1 MKEITSIPNA
11 SRTFD
16 ALRSLG
22 YDLNA
27 SIADV
32 VDNSIT
38 DKVAANKVSVN
49 FSFPTKSKIACR
61 ILDNGCGMN
70 EKELEEAMRLG
81 TETSYEEKDLGK
93 FGMGM
98 KTASLS
104 HCNVLTVI
112 SKRKKSEICGF
123 RWDIGHIRKKGWT
136 LLQLSKSEIQE
147 ILKKEKL
154 NIESNGTIVFWDDVF
169 WLNEQF
175 SSYENEKLRNNFYYR
190 LVESVKLHLGMVY
203 HRFLDGTLG
212 KKNIIEI
219 KVNGDKVSAWDPFC
233 RSEKNTRE
241 VSLKKEVGDFKIS
254 GYRNPVKIAAY
265 VVPNKEAFSSEEAW
279 KAAKGLVP
287 WNDSQGY
294 YIYRANRII
303 RFGGW
308 HGTKAKDEHD
318 KLARLSID
326 IDSGLDQ
333 LFRITVN
340 KAKVQFPESL
350 FQHLKNVVNP
360 LVVKKAKSAYNKS
373 DEPLIVQNNFRRNE
387 THIAE
392 ISKELIQES
401 KIKTKSSTNSQSGSV
416 EVSNPSGMWLSN
428 KIHDFLKYGSEK
440 DYEIVSDRLEE
451 DSLWKIVCD
460 NSSKFK
466 VIVNAAH
473 PFYERIYNTT
483 TNKAVTGAVD
493 ALIFSL
499 AFAELYN
506 KNNQNAGLL
515 DTFKSV
521 CSQALER
528 LVTEEVI

>member
-1 MKEITSIPNA
+1 MKEIISIPNA

-38 DKVAANKVSVN
+38 EKVAADKVSVN
-49 FSFPTKSKIACR
+49 LYFLTKNKIVCR
-61 ILDNGCGMN
+61 IIDNGCGMN
-70 EKELEEAMRLG
+70 ETELEEAMRLG
-81 TETSYEEKDLGK
+81 TETTYEEKDLGK

-112 SKRKKSEICGF
+112 SKRKDSDICGF

-136 LLQLSKSEIQE
+136 LLQLSKSEIQD
-147 ILKKEKL
+147 ILRKEKL
-154 NIESNGTIVFWDDVF
+154 KIENSGTIVFWDDMF

-175 SSYENEKLRNNFYYR
+175 STYGNTKFRNNFYYR
-190 LVESVKLHLGMVY
+190 LIENVKLHLGMVY

-212 KKNIIEI
+212 KKNIIKI
-219 KVNGDKVSAWDPFC
+219 TVNGKQVSPWDPFC
-233 RSEKNTRE
+233 RSEKNTQE
-241 VSLKKEVGDFKIS
+241 VNLKKDLAEHKIQ
-254 GYRNPVKIAAY
+254 GYRAPIMISAF
-265 VVPNKEAFSSEEAW
+265 VVPNKEGFSSEEAW
-279 KAAKGLVP
+279 KIAKGLLS

-326 IDSGLDQ
+326 IDSGLDE

-340 KAKVQFPESL
+340 KTKVQFPESL
-350 FQHLKNVVNP
+350 YQHLKNVVNP
-360 LVVKKAKSAYNKS
+360 LVVKKAKSTYNKS
-373 DEPLIVQNNFRRNE
+373 GEPLKVQNKFRRNE
-387 THIAE
+387 SDFIE
-392 ISKELIQES
+392 ISKELIKEN
-401 KIKTKSSTNSQSGSV
+401 KIKSKSISNGYGGSI
-416 EVSNPSGMWLSN
+416 EVLNPSGTWLSN
-428 KIHDFLKYGSEK
+428 KINEFLKYGSEK
-440 DYEIVSDRLEE
+440 DYEIISDRLEE

-460 NSSKFK
+460 DKSKFK
-466 VIVNAAH
+466 VIVNADH
-473 PFYERIYNTT
+473 PFYERIYHTSS
-483 TNKAVTGAVD
+483 NKAVTDAID

-506 KNNQNAGLL
+506 KNNQNAGLF

-521 CSQALER
+521 CSQSLSR
-528 LVTEEVI
+528 LVKKEII

>member
-1 MKEITSIPNA
+1 MKEVVSIPNA

-32 VDNSIT
+32 VDNAVT
-38 DKVAANKVSVN
+38 EKVAANKISVT
-49 FSFPTKSKIACR
+49 FSLSTRGKITCR
-61 ILDNGCGMN
+61 IKDNGCGMN
-70 EKELEEAMRLG
+70 AGELEEAMRLG
-81 TETSYEEKDLGK
+81 TETTYEDKDLGK

-112 SKRKKSEICGF
+112 SKRKRSDICAF

-136 LLQLSKSEIQE
+136 LLKLTNPEIQE
-147 ILKKEKL
+147 LLRKEK
-154 NIESNGTIVFWDDVF
+154 IDIGDSGTVVMWDDMF
-169 WLNEQF
+169 WLNEQL
-175 SSYENEKLRNNFYYR
+175 SSYESEKLRNNFYFR
-190 LVESVKLHLGMVY
+190 LIENVKLHLGMVY
-203 HRFLDGTLG
+203 HRFLDGSLG
-212 KKNIIEI
+212 KKNVIEL
-219 KVNGDKVSAWDPFC
+219 KVNGTKVKPWDPFC
-233 RSEKNTRE
+233 REEKNTKE
-241 VSLKKEVGDFKIS
+241 VNLKKETAEFKIQ
-254 GYRNPVKIAAY
+254 GHKAPIYIAAFI
-265 VVPNKEAFSSEEAW
+265 VPNKESFSSEEAW
-279 KAAKGLVP
+279 KAAKGLLP

-326 IDSGLDQ
+326 IDSSLDE

-340 KAKVQFPESL
+340 KTRVQFPEAL

-360 LVVKKAKSAYNKS
+360 FVVKKAKSTYNKS
-373 DEPLIVQNNFRRNE
+373 DESLTVNNKFRKSE

-401 KIKTKSSTNSQSGSV
+401 KIKTKKSTNGHSDSV
-416 EVSNPSGMWLSN
+416 EVNNPAGTWLSN
-428 KIHDFLKYGSEK
+428 KINDFLKYGTEK
-440 DYEIVSDRLEE
+440 DYEIISDRLEE
-451 DSLWKIVCD
+451 DALWKIVCD
-460 NSSKFK
+460 NENKFK
-466 VIVNAAH
+466 VIVNASH
-473 PFYERIYNTT
+473 PFYEKIYNST
-483 TNKAVTGAVD
+483 TNKAVTDAVD

-506 KNNQNAGLL
+506 KNNHNAGLF

-521 CSQALER
+521 CAQALER
-528 LVTEEVI
+528 LVAEKVI

>member
-1 MKEITSIPNA
+1 MKEIESIPNA

-22 YDLNA
+22 YDMNA

-32 VDNSIT
+32 VDNAVT
-38 DKVAANKVSVN
+38 EKVAANKVSVT
-49 FSFPTKSKIACR
+49 FSFPSKNKIACK
-61 ILDNGCGMN
+61 IQDNGCGMN
-70 EKELEEAMRLG
+70 GAELEEAMRLG
-81 TETSYEEKDLGK
+81 TETTYEEKDLGK

-112 SKRKKSEICGF
+112 SKRKRSELCGF

-136 LLQLSKSEIQE
+136 LLQLSQQEIQD
-147 ILKKEKL
+147 ILKKEKTQ
-154 NIESNGTIVFWDDVF
+154 IESSGTIVLWSDMF
-169 WLNEQF
+169 WLDEQF
-175 SSYENEKLRNNFYYR
+175 SAYGSEKLKNNFYYR
-190 LVESVKLHLGMVY
+190 FVENIKLHLGMVY
-203 HRFLDGTLG
+203 HRFLDGSLG
-212 KKNIIEI
+212 KKNVIEI
-219 KVNGDKVSAWDPFC
+219 KVDGEKVKPWDPFC
-233 RSEKNTRE
+233 RSEKNTHE
-241 VSLKKEVGDFKIS
+241 ISLKKDVANFKIPS
-254 GYRNPVKIAAY
+254 YRMPVKIAAY
-265 VVPNKEAFSSEEAW
+265 VVPNKEAFSSEAAW
-279 KAAKGLVP
+279 KAAKGLLP

-326 IDSGLDQ
+326 IDSGLDE

-340 KAKVQFPESL
+340 KTKVQFPESL
-350 FQHLKNVVNP
+350 YQHLKNVVNP

-373 DEPLIVQNNFRRNE
+373 DEPLSVNNNFRRNE

-392 ISKELIQES
+392 ISKELIQEN
-401 KIKTKSSTNSQSGSV
+401 KIKTKHSSNGNSGSV
-416 EVSNPSGMWLSN
+416 EVLNPSGTWLSN
-428 KIHDFLKYGSEK
+428 KINDFLKYGSEK
-440 DYEIVSDRLEE
+440 DYEIISDRLEE

-483 TNKAVTGAVD
+483 TNKAVTDAVD

-506 KNNQNAGLL
+506 KNNQNAGLF

-528 LVTEEVI
+528 LVAEEVI

>member
-22 YDLNA
+22 YNLNA

-38 DKVAANKVSVN
+38 NKVAANKVSVN
-49 FSFPTKSKIACR
+49 FSLPTKNKIACR

-81 TETSYEEKDLGK
+81 TETTYEEKDLGK

-112 SKRKKSEICGF
+112 SKRKESDICGF

-136 LLQLSKSEIQE
+136 LLQLSKLEIQK

-154 NIESNGTIVFWDDVF
+154 DIESSGTIVFWDEVF
-169 WLNEQF
+169 WLDEQLNAYK
-175 SSYENEKLRNNFYYR
+175 SEKLRNNFYYR
-190 LVESVKLHLGMVY
+190 LIENVKLHLGMVY
-203 HRFLDGTLG
+203 HRFLDETLG
-212 KKNIIEI
+212 KSNVVEI
-219 KVNGDKVSAWDPFC
+219 KVNGDPVIPWDPFC

-241 VSLKKEVGDFKIS
+241 VSLKKDVAELKIS
-254 GYRNPVKIAAY
+254 GYSAAVKIAAF
-265 VVPNKEAFSSEEAW
+265 VVPNKESFSSEEAW
-279 KAAKGLVP
+279 KAAKGLLS

-326 IDSGLDQ
+326 IDPGLDQ

-340 KAKVQFPESL
+340 KTKVQFPESL
-350 FQHLKNVVNP
+350 YQHLKNVVNP

-373 DEPLIVQNNFRRNE
+373 DETLTVQNNFRRNE

-392 ISKELIQES
+392 ISKELIQEN
-401 KIKTKSSTNSQSGSV
+401 KIETKTSSNGHSGSV
-416 EVSNPSGMWLSN
+416 EVSNPSGTWLSN
-428 KIHDFLKYGSEK
+428 KISDFLKYGSEK
-440 DYEIVSDRLEE
+440 DYEIISDRLEE

-460 NSSKFK
+460 DSSKFK

-473 PFYERIYNTT
+473 PFYKHIYNTT
-483 TNKAVTGAVD
+483 TNKAVTNAVD

-506 KNNQNAGLL
+506 KNNQNAGLF

-521 CSQALER
+521 CSQALGR
-528 LVTEEVI
+528 LVIEEVI

>member
-1 MKEITSIPNA
+1 MKEITSVPNA

-38 DKVAANKVSVN
+38 DKVAADKIFVN
-49 FSFPTKSKIACR
+49 FSFPSMNKIACR

-81 TETSYEEKDLGK
+81 TKTTYEEKDLGK

-112 SKRKKSEICGF
+112 SKRLKSNICGF

-136 LLQLSKSEIQE
+136 LLQLSTSELQD
-147 ILKKEKL
+147 ILKKERL
-154 NIESNGTIVFWDDVF
+154 RIESSGTIVFWDDLF

-175 SSYENEKLRNNFYYR
+175 ISYESQKLKNNFYYR
-190 LVESVKLHLGMVY
+190 IVENVKLHLGMVY

-219 KVNGDKVSAWDPFC
+219 KVNGEVVNPWDPFC

-241 VSLKKEVGDFKIS
+241 IRFKQEVAEFKIQ
-254 GYRNPVKIAAY
+254 GYRLPVKIAAF
-265 VVPNKEAFSSEEAW
+265 VVPNKEGFSSEDAW
-279 KAAKGLVP
+279 KAAKGLLP

-318 KLARLSID
+318 KLARLSVD

-340 KAKVQFPESL
+340 KTKVQFPESL
-350 FQHLKNVVNP
+350 YQHLKNVVNP
-360 LVVKKAKSAYNKS
+360 LVVKVAKSAYNKS
-373 DEPLIVQNNFRRNE
+373 DELLTVQNKFRRNE

-392 ISKELIQES
+392 ISKELIQEN
-401 KIKTKSSTNSQSGSV
+401 KIKTKTSSNGHNGAV
-416 EVSNPSGMWLSN
+416 EVSNPSGTWLSN
-428 KIHDFLKYGSEK
+428 KIYDFLKYGSEK
-440 DYEIVSDRLEE
+440 DYEIISDRLDE

-473 PFYERIYNTT
+473 PFYERIYKTT
-483 TNKAVTGAVD
+483 TNKAVTEAVD

-506 KNNQNAGLL
+506 KNNQNAGLF

-521 CSQALER
+521 CSQALKR
-528 LVTEEVI
+528 LVTEKVI

>member
-1 MKEITSIPNA
+1 MKEVESIPNA

-32 VDNSIT
+32 VDNAIT
-38 DKVAANKVSVN
+38 EKVAANKVSVILAL
-49 FSFPTKSKIACR
+49 STKKKISCR
-61 ILDNGCGMN
+61 IQDNGCGMN
-70 EKELEEAMRLG
+70 AKELEEAMRLG
-81 TETSYEEKDLGK
+81 TDTTYEDEDLGK

-112 SKRKKSEICGF
+112 SKRKRSEICAF

-136 LLQLSKSEIQE
+136 LLKLSNAEILE
-147 ILKKEKL
+147 LLKKEK
-154 NIESNGTIVFWDDVF
+154 IDIGKSGTVVMWDDMV
-169 WLNEQF
+169 WLDKQLNTHQ
-175 SSYENEKLRNNFYYR
+175 SEKLRNNFHYR
-190 LVESVKLHLGMVY
+190 LIEKVKLHLGMVY
-203 HRFLDGTLG
+203 HRFLDGSLG
-212 KKNIIEI
+212 KSDIIEL
-219 KVNGDKVSAWDPFC
+219 KVNGVKVKPWDPFC
-233 RSEKNTRE
+233 LEERNTKE
-241 VSLKKEVGDFKIS
+241 VPLKKEVAEFKIS
-254 GYRNPVKIAAY
+254 GYKAPVRISAF
-265 VVPNKEAFSSEEAW
+265 VLPNKEGFSSEQAW
-279 KAAKGLVP
+279 KAAKGLLS

-326 IDSGLDQ
+326 IDSSLDE

-340 KAKVQFPESL
+340 KTRVQFPEAL

-373 DEPLIVQNNFRRNE
+373 DESLEVKNKFRKSE

-392 ISKELIQES
+392 ISKELIEENR
-401 KIKTKSSTNSQSGSV
+401 IKTKKSSNGHSDSV
-416 EVSNPSGMWLSN
+416 EVNNPAGSWLSN
-428 KIHDFLKYGSEK
+428 KINDFLKYGTDK

-451 DSLWKIVCD
+451 DALWKIVCD
-460 NSSKFK
+460 SESKFK
-466 VIVNAAH
+466 VIVNASH
-473 PFYERIYNTT
+473 PFYEKIYNSS
-483 TNKAVTGAVD
+483 TNKAVSEAID

-506 KNNQNAGLL
+506 KNNHNAGLF

-521 CSQALER
+521 CAQALER
-528 LVTEEVI
+528 LVIEEVI

>member
-11 SRTFD
+11 SRMFD
-16 ALRSLG
+16 AFRNLG

-38 DKVAANKVSVN
+38 DKVAADKVSVN
-49 FSFPTKSKIACR
+49 FSFPTKNKIACR
-61 ILDNGCGMN
+61 ISDNGCGMH

-81 TETSYEEKDLGK
+81 TDTTYEEKDLGK

-98 KTASLS
+98 KTASIS

-112 SKRKKSEICGF
+112 SKRKKSDICGF

-136 LLQLSKSEIQE
+136 LLQLTKSEIQE

-154 NIESNGTIVFWDDVF
+154 SIESNGTIVFWDDVF

-175 SSYENEKLRNNFYYR
+175 RAYENEKLRNNFYYR
-190 LVESVKLHLGMVY
+190 LVENVKLHLGMVY
-203 HRFLDGTLG
+203 HRFLDGTFG

-219 KVNGDKVSAWDPFC
+219 KVNGDPVSPWDPLC
-233 RSEKNTRE
+233 RNEKNTRE
-241 VSLKKEVGDFKIS
+241 ISLKKDVAEFKIS
-254 GYRNPVKIAAY
+254 GYRAPVKIAAF
-265 VVPNKEAFSSEEAW
+265 VVPNKEGFSSEEAW
-279 KAAKGLVP
+279 KAAKGLLS

-326 IDSGLDQ
+326 IDSGLDE
-333 LFRITVN
+333 LFRTTVN
-340 KAKVQFPESL
+340 KTRVQFPESL
-350 FQHLKNVVNP
+350 YQHLKNIVNP

-373 DEPLIVQNNFRRNE
+373 EEPLTVQNNFRRNE

-392 ISKELIQES
+392 ISKALIQEN
-401 KIKTKSSTNSQSGSV
+401 KIKTKTSSNGHSGSV
-416 EVSNPSGMWLSN
+416 EVSNPSGTWLSN

-460 NSSKFK
+460 DSSKFK

-473 PFYERIYNTT
+473 PFYERIYNAT
-483 TNKAVTGAVD
+483 TNKAVTDAVD

-499 AFAELYN
+499 AFSELYN
-506 KNNQNAGLL
+506 KNNQNAGLF

-521 CSQALER
+521 CSQALGR
-528 LVTEEVI
+528 LVTEKVI